1 MAVKTGP
8 GAQRQTAVARSVSDL
23 GALMSAKAEAQ
34 AQPQPDIQVQAEVS
48 VLPESNHNLTGA
60 ASATKEADTQ
70 STPATAQ
77 SEQTTKEETM
87 SKNETT
93 QAQAAATQ
101 AQAPAAQV
109 PAADQAPVA
118 TAAVAEAPLS
128 SSEVMGDATSPF
140 MMLMEASRVNTAP
153 TQTHGDL
160 DKLLADATPDL
171 TAVLTTPNSM
181 VDYLQGRDSRFKTL
195 VAVTKD
201 TVSRVDAL
209 EAKFVELS
217 KNGITKSSTLTVKSP
232 GWKDQVVDG
241 LLVGS
246 ATAIGV
252 FGIAYAFDALFGQPG
267 AAESGEPAIQ

>member
-60 ASATKEADTQ
+60 ASVTKEAGLQ
-70 STPATAQ
+70 STLPATAQ
-77 SEQTTKEETM
+77 AEQTQKEETIM
-87 SKNETT
+87 AKNETT

-101 AQAPAAQV
+101 V
-109 PAADQAPVA
+109 PAADQAPAA

-128 SSEVMGDATSPF
+128 SSEVMGDANT
-140 MMLMEASRVNTAP
+140 TAP
-153 TQTHGDL
+153 TQTHEDL
-160 DKLLADATPDL
+160 DKLLADATPDVNAAL
-171 TAVLTTPNSM
+171 NTPSGM
-181 VDYLQGRDSRFKTL
+181 LDYLQGRDGRFKTL

-217 KNGITKSSTLTVKSP
+217 KNGITKSSTVTVKSP
-232 GWKDQVVDG
+232 GWKDQIVDG
-241 LLVGS
+241 LLIGS

>member
-60 ASATKEADTQ
+60 ASVTKEAGLQ

-93 QAQAAATQ
+93 QAQAV
-101 AQAPAAQV
+101 AAQV
-109 PAADQAPVA
+109 PAVDQAPAA
-118 TAAVAEAPLS
+118 TAAVAEAS
-128 SSEVMGDATSPF
+128 TTAGKKDEEDGDFIYNLLCGS
-140 MMLMEASRVNTAP
+140 AP

-160 DKLLADATPDL
+160 DKLLTDATPDL
-171 TAVLTTPNSM
+171 SAVMTTPNSM
-181 VDYLQGRDSRFKTL
+181 VDYLQGRDNRFKTL
-195 VAVTKD
+195 VTITKD

-209 EAKFVELS
+209 EAKITELS

-232 GWKDQVVDG
+232 DWKDQVVDG

>member
-60 ASATKEADTQ
+60 ASVTKEADTQ

-77 SEQTTKEETM
+77 NEQTLKEETTM
-87 SKNETT
+87 AKNAI
-93 QAQAAATQ
+93 AQAEVNPALAA
-101 AQAPAAQV
+101 APALETNST
-109 PAADQAPVA
+109 P
-118 TAAVAEAPLS
+118 TAANVNASAEAPLS
-128 SSEVMGDATSPF
+128 SSEVMGDDTT
-140 MMLMEASRVNTAP
+140 TAAP
-153 TQTHGDL
+153 IQSHADL
-160 DKLLADATPDL
+160 DKLLADATPDVNAAL
-171 TAVLTTPNSM
+171 TAPASM

-232 GWKDQVVDG
+232 DWKDQVVDG

>member
-60 ASATKEADTQ
+60 ASVTKEAGLQ
-70 STPATAQ
+70 STLPATAQ
-77 SEQTTKEETM
+77 AEQTQKEETIM
-87 SKNETT
+87 AKNETT

-101 AQAPAAQV
+101 V
-109 PAADQAPVA
+109 PAADQAPAA

-128 SSEVMGDATSPF
+128 SSEVMGDDTAT
-140 MMLMEASRVNTAP
+140 TAP

-171 TAVLTTPNSM
+171 TAVLTAPNSM

-195 VAVTKD
+195 VAITKD
-201 TVSRVDAL
+201 TVGRVDAL
-209 EAKFVELS
+209 EAQIAELK
-217 KNGITKSSTLTVKSP
+217 KNGITKSSTLTIKSP
-232 GWKDQVVDG
+232 DWKDQVVDG
-241 LLVGS
+241 LLVGG

-252 FGIAYAFDALFGQPG
+252 FGIAYAFNALFGQPG

>member
-1 MAVKTGP
+1 MAVKTGT
-8 GAQRQTAVARSVSDL
+8 GAQRQTAVAKSVSDL

-60 ASATKEADTQ
+60 ASVTKEAGLQ
-70 STPATAQ
+70 STLPATAQ
-77 SEQTTKEETM
+77 AEQTQKEETIM
-87 SKNETT
+87 AKNETT
-93 QAQAAATQ
+93 QAQVTAEQT
-101 AQAPAAQV
+101 PAAEQTPV
-109 PAADQAPVA
+109 TTTATALIGWPVA
-118 TAAVAEAPLS
+118 APAEAPLS
-128 SSEVMGDATSPF
+128 STEVMGDANT
-140 MMLMEASRVNTAP
+140 TAP

-160 DKLLADATPDL
+160 DKLLADVTPDL
-171 TAVLTTPNSM
+171 TAVLTAPNSM
-181 VDYLQGRDSRFKTL
+181 GDYLQGRDNRFKTL
-195 VAVTKD
+195 VAITKD

-232 GWKDQVVDG
+232 DWKDQVVDG

-252 FGIAYAFDALFGQPG
+252 LGIAYAFDALFGQPG

>member
-60 ASATKEADTQ
+60 ASVTKEAGLQ
-70 STPATAQ
+70 STLPATAQ
-77 SEQTTKEETM
+77 AEQTTKEETM

-101 AQAPAAQV
+101 V
-109 PAADQAPVA
+109 PAADQAPVT
-118 TAAVAEAPLS
+118 TAAPDFLEAVFS
-128 SSEVMGDATSPF
+128 ADATT
-140 MMLMEASRVNTAP
+140 ATTAP
-153 TQTHGDL
+153 TQTHEDL

-171 TAVLTTPNSM
+171 TAVLTAPNSM

-195 VAVTKD
+195 VAITKD

-246 ATAIGV
+246 ATAVGV
-252 FGIAYAFDALFGQPG
+252 LGIAYAFDALFGQPG

>member
-1 MAVKTGP
+1 MAVKTGS

-60 ASATKEADTQ
+60 ASVTKEAGLQ
-70 STPATAQ
+70 STLPATAQ
-77 SEQTTKEETM
+77 AEQTTKEETM

-101 AQAPAAQV
+101 V
-109 PAADQAPVA
+109 PAADQAPVT
-118 TAAVAEAPLS
+118 TAAPDFLEAVFS
-128 SSEVMGDATSPF
+128 ADATT
-140 MMLMEASRVNTAP
+140 ATTAP
-153 TQTHGDL
+153 TQTHEDL

-171 TAVLTTPNSM
+171 TAVLTAPNSM

-195 VAVTKD
+195 VAITKD

-217 KNGITKSSTLTVKSP
+217 KNGITKSTTLTVKSP
-232 GWKDQVVDG
+232 DWKDQVVDG
-241 LLVGS
+241 LVMGAAVGV
-246 ATAIGV
+246 GV
-252 FGIAYAFDALFGQPG
+252 LGVAYAFDALFGQPG

>member
-60 ASATKEADTQ
+60 ASVTKEAGLQ
-70 STPATAQ
+70 STLPATAQ
-77 SEQTTKEETM
+77 AEQTQKEETIM
-87 SKNETT
+87 AKNETT

-101 AQAPAAQV
+101 V
-109 PAADQAPVA
+109 PAADQAPAA

-128 SSEVMGDATSPF
+128 SSEVMGDANT
-140 MMLMEASRVNTAP
+140 TAP
-153 TQTHGDL
+153 TQTHEDL
-160 DKLLADATPDL
+160 DKLLADATPDVNAAL
-171 TAVLTTPNSM
+171 NTPSGM
-181 VDYLQGRDSRFKTL
+181 LDYLQGRDGRFKTL
-195 VAVTKD
+195 VTITKD
-201 TVSRVDAL
+201 TVGRVDAL
-209 EAKFVELS
+209 EAQIAELK
-217 KNGITKSSTLTVKSP
+217 KNGTTKTSTLTFKSP
-232 GWKDQVVDG
+232 DWKDQIVDG
-241 LLVGS
+241 LLMGS
-246 ATAIGV
+246 ATAVGV

>member
-48 VLPESNHNLTGA
+48 VLPESNHNLTGS
-60 ASATKEADTQ
+60 ASVTKEAGLQ
-70 STPATAQ
+70 STLPATAQ
-77 SEQTTKEETM
+77 NEQTSKEEIM
-87 SKNETT
+87 AKNETT
-93 QAQAAATQ
+93 QAQVTAEQTPAAEQTPVTTA
-101 AQAPAAQV
+101 APAEAST
-109 PAADQAPVA
+109 PAAPA
-118 TAAVAEAPLS
+118 
-128 SSEVMGDATSPF
+128 DATTTT
-140 MMLMEASRVNTAP
+140 TAP

-160 DKLLADATPDL
+160 DKLLADATPDVNAAL
-171 TAVLTTPNSM
+171 TAPASM
-181 VDYLQGRDSRFKTL
+181 VGYLQGRDNRFKTL
-195 VAVTKD
+195 VTITKD

-209 EAKFVELS
+209 EAKITELS

-232 GWKDQVVDG
+232 DWKDQIVDG
-241 LLVGS
+241 LLMGS
-246 ATAIGV
+246 ATAVGV

>member
-60 ASATKEADTQ
+60 ASVTKEADTQ

-77 SEQTTKEETM
+77 NEQTLKEETTM
-87 SKNETT
+87 AKNAIA
-93 QAQAAATQ
+93 QAQVTAEQTPAAEQTPVTTTAPAEASTAAA
-101 AQAPAAQV
+101 PA
-109 PAADQAPVA
+109 
-118 TAAVAEAPLS
+118 
-128 SSEVMGDATSPF
+128 DATT
-140 MMLMEASRVNTAP
+140 ATTAP

-171 TAVLTTPNSM
+171 TAVLTAPNSM

-217 KNGITKSSTLTVKSP
+217 KNGITKSSTLTIKSP
-232 GWKDQVVDG
+232 DWKDQVVDG
-241 LLVGS
+241 LLVGG

-252 FGIAYAFDALFGQPG
+252 FGIAYAFNALFGQPG

>member
-60 ASATKEADTQ
+60 ASVAKEAGLQ
-70 STPATAQ
+70 SAIPATAQ
-77 SEQTTKEETM
+77 NEQTSKEEIM
-87 SKNETT
+87 AKNETT
-93 QAQAAATQ
+93 QAQVTAEQTPAAEQTPVTTAAPAEASTAAA
-101 AQAPAAQV
+101 PA
-109 PAADQAPVA
+109 
-118 TAAVAEAPLS
+118 
-128 SSEVMGDATSPF
+128 DATT
-140 MMLMEASRVNTAP
+140 ATTAP

-171 TAVLTTPNSM
+171 TAVLTAPNSM

-195 VAVTKD
+195 VAITKD

-232 GWKDQVVDG
+232 DWKDQVVDG
-241 LLVGS
+241 LLMGS

>member
-1 MAVKTGP
+1 
-8 GAQRQTAVARSVSDL
+8 
-23 GALMSAKAEAQ
+23 
-34 AQPQPDIQVQAEVS
+34 
-48 VLPESNHNLTGA
+48 
-60 ASATKEADTQ
+60 
-70 STPATAQ
+70 
-77 SEQTTKEETM
+77 M

-101 AQAPAAQV
+101 V
-109 PAADQAPVA
+109 PAADQAPAA
-118 TAAVAEAPLS
+118 TTAVAEAPLS
-128 SSEVMGDATSPF
+128 STEVMGDANT
-140 MMLMEASRVNTAP
+140 TAP

-171 TAVLTTPNSM
+171 TAVLTAPNSM

-195 VAVTKD
+195 VTITKD

>member
-60 ASATKEADTQ
+60 ASVTKEAGLQ
-70 STPATAQ
+70 STLPATAQ
-77 SEQTTKEETM
+77 AEQTQKEETIM
-87 SKNETT
+87 TKNETT
-93 QAQAAATQ
+93 QAQVTAEQTPAAEQTPVTTAAPAEASTAAA
-101 AQAPAAQV
+101 PA
-109 PAADQAPVA
+109 
-118 TAAVAEAPLS
+118 
-128 SSEVMGDATSPF
+128 DATT
-140 MMLMEASRVNTAP
+140 ATTAP

-160 DKLLADATPDL
+160 DKLLADATPDVNAAL
-171 TAVLTTPNSM
+171 TAPASM

-195 VAVTKD
+195 VTITKD

-232 GWKDQVVDG
+232 DWKDQIVDG
-241 LLVGS
+241 LLMGS

>member
-60 ASATKEADTQ
+60 ASVTKEAGLQ
-70 STPATAQ
+70 SAIPATAQ
-77 SEQTTKEETM
+77 NEQTSKEETIM
-87 SKNETT
+87 AKNETT
-93 QAQAAATQ
+93 QAQVTAEQTPAAEQTPVTTA
-101 AQAPAAQV
+101 APAEAST
-109 PAADQAPVA
+109 PAAPA
-118 TAAVAEAPLS
+118 
-128 SSEVMGDATSPF
+128 DATTTT
-140 MMLMEASRVNTAP
+140 TAP

-160 DKLLADATPDL
+160 DKLLADATPDVNAAL
-171 TAVLTTPNSM
+171 TAPAGM
-181 VDYLQGRDSRFKTL
+181 VDYLQGRDNRFKTL
-195 VAVTKD
+195 VTITKD

-209 EAKFVELS
+209 EAKFAELS
-217 KNGITKSSTLTVKSP
+217 KNGITRSSTLTVKSP
-232 GWKDQVVDG
+232 DWKDQVVDG

-252 FGIAYAFDALFGQPG
+252 FGVAYAFDALFGQPG

>member
-60 ASATKEADTQ
+60 ASVTKEAGLQ
-70 STPATAQ
+70 STLPATAQ
-77 SEQTTKEETM
+77 AEQTTKEETM

-101 AQAPAAQV
+101 V
-109 PAADQAPVA
+109 PAADQAPAA

-128 SSEVMGDATSPF
+128 SSEVMGDANT
-140 MMLMEASRVNTAP
+140 TAP

-209 EAKFVELS
+209 EAKFDELS

-232 GWKDQVVDG
+232 DWKDQVVDG
-241 LLVGS
+241 LLMGS

-252 FGIAYAFDALFGQPG
+252 LGIAYAFDALFGQPR
-267 AAESGEPAIQ
+267 AAESSEPAIQ

>member
-60 ASATKEADTQ
+60 ASVTKEAGLQ
-70 STPATAQ
+70 STLPATAQ
-77 SEQTTKEETM
+77 AEQTQKEETIM
-87 SKNETT
+87 AKNETT

-101 AQAPAAQV
+101 V
-109 PAADQAPVA
+109 PAADQAPAA

-128 SSEVMGDATSPF
+128 SSEVMGDANT
-140 MMLMEASRVNTAP
+140 TAP
-153 TQTHGDL
+153 TQTHEDL
-160 DKLLADATPDL
+160 DKLLADATPDVNAAL
-171 TAVLTTPNSM
+171 NTPSGM
-181 VDYLQGRDSRFKTL
+181 LDYLQGRDGRFKTL
-195 VAVTKD
+195 VAITKD
-201 TVSRVDAL
+201 TVGRVDAL
-209 EAKFVELS
+209 EAQIAELK
-217 KNGITKSSTLTVKSP
+217 KNGTTKTSTLTFKSP
-232 GWKDQVVDG
+232 DWKDQIVDG
-241 LLVGS
+241 LLMGS
-246 ATAIGV
+246 ATAVGV